1 MPLHLISVLLLFA
14 LAGCEE
20 KPQRYNG
27 YVEGGYTYISTTTS
41 GILKTLNV
49 KRGDSIKKGDL
60 LFAIEDTELKTTLEK
75 SKLAILETQ
84 SILTENSLSYKRAQK
99 LLKKGA
105 LSKAE
110 FEVKEANFLV
120 SQAKYKSAQQNLLTA
135 EKKLEES
142 SPLAQEKAIVENT
155 FFSPGEFVPLGR
167 PVLSTLID
175 GDVKIRFFIP
185 EHQLPK
191 IQLQQ
196 KVLILCDG
204 CPDKIAAKINY
215 ISKTAEYTPP
225 VIYSKDARAKMVFLL
240 EARPEKAE
248 PCLHPGLPV
257 DIEIKT

>member
-1 MPLHLISVLLLFA
+1 MPLHLISILLLFA

-84 SILTENSLSYKRAQK
+84 SILTENSL
-99 LLKKGA
+99 
-105 LSKAE
+105 KAE

-196 KVLILCDG
+196 KVL
-204 CPDKIAAKINY
+204 NY